1 MLKMIK
7 VDMLRYH
14 NAFTMKMTDAQLHF
28 LKLKVDLMD
37 SKVKAE
43 KGHSDYENILM
54 QEAQRMAIA

>member
-1 MLKMIK
+1 MIK

-14 NAFTMKMTDAQLHF
+14 NAFTMNMTEQQLHF
-28 LKLKVDLMD
+28 LKLKVDLLD

-54 QEAQRMAIA
+54 QEAKNMVAA

>member
-1 MLKMIK
+1 MIK

-14 NAFTMKMTDAQLHF
+14 NTFTMQMSDEQLHF

-37 SKVKAE
+37 SQVKAA
-43 KGHSDYENILM
+43 KGYSDYENILM